1 MGFLYI
7 NCLAH
12 FLDVK
17 FVRYFKLLWKGQT
30 KASRTSESDF
40 RLLFDTFSSS
50 ICLQMSDKL
59 CFKPKLSFE
68 NPRKSLARVYG
79 DWSFTWWWA
88 RMEHGNM
95 KLQIKTDFLIVPDTD
110 FKLHQKS
117 LYSAKWRRTDAELWD
132 NYPYQPLDNDIQNY
146 YMIELALYLSLMCT
160 LFIGKALF
168 KQTQQKKKFSV
179 QRFFW

>member
-1 MGFLYI
+1 MCFLCT
-7 NCLAH
+7 NSLAH

-17 FVRYFKLLWKGQT
+17 FVWIFKLLWL
-30 KASRTSESDF
+30 F
-40 RLLFDTFSSS
+40 WLLFDTFSSS

-160 LFIGKALF
+160 LFMCTLF
-168 KQTQQKKKFSV
+168 TSLTRKWQKILQTQNEKILPSK
-179 QRFFW
+179 